1 MNKTTIIL
9 NLIKQKGNF
18 SIFFLIAFCILS
30 FQQILAQETP
40 EPKEKVITA
49 PTPKPTVKIGIPT
62 PKPNL
67 KIITPKPKIWE
78 AGKTA
83 EKLIAVE
90 PKVNISIPCV
100 EGNVKINGWERSE
113 VRVFVKDGSPIGFK
127 VAEKH
132 PRTEKPVW
140 IFILGFDPQDKK
152 EESSGCLSGS
162 DVELDV
168 PRDAI
173 LNLNGRNSRISVES
187 VRKARIDNL
196 SGSILLND
204 ISEGIEAKTFGGGIL
219 VENSSGAMTLTSTS
233 GNIVAI
239 DVRQSEF
246 GDYFKAK
253 TNSGVITLQSVEH
266 RQIETGTISGAINF
280 TGKLVSGGQYGFGTQ
295 NGAITLNLPSDVECK
310 VNVWY
315 GFGGFNSEIP
325 LQNAKKAEQ
334 NLTGQF
340 GQKDTTCS
348 VNFKTY
354 SGAIRIKKQE

>member
-9 NLIKQKGNF
+9 NLIKPQGE
-18 SIFFLIAFCILS
+18 ILILFLIVFGVFNVQTFS
-30 FQQILAQETP
+30 AQEIP
-40 EPKEKVITA
+40 SPKVKVIVA
-49 PTPKPTVKIGIPT
+49 PTPKA
-62 PKPNL
+62 L
-67 KIITPKPKIWE
+67 KPKQ
-78 AGKTA
+78 TN
-83 EKLIAVE
+83 EKFIAVE

-100 EGNVKINGWERSE
+100 EGNIKINGWERSE
-113 VRVFVKDGSPIGFK
+113 VRVYIKDGSPIGFK

-140 IFILGFDPQDKK
+140 VFVLGVNPQENK
-152 EESSGCLSGS
+152 EGTRSDCLSGS
-162 DVELDV
+162 AIELDV

-173 LNLNGRNSRISVES
+173 LNLNGKNSRISVES
-187 VRKARIDNL
+187 VRKVRIENL

-204 ISEGIEAKTFGGGIL
+204 ISEGIEAKTYGGGIL
-219 VENSSGAMTLTSTS
+219 VENSSGAMALTSSS

-253 TNSGVITLQSVEH
+253 TGSGVITLQSVEH

-280 TGKLVSGGQYGFGTQ
+280 IGNLINGGQYGFGTQ
-295 NGAITLNLPSDVECK
+295 NGAITLILPTSVECK
-310 VNVWY
+310 LNAWY
-315 GFGGFNSEIP
+315 GFGGFDSEIP
-325 LQNAKKAEQ
+325 LQNARKVEQ

-340 GQKDTTCS
+340 GQKETTCA